1 MHFLVHVHSAAYV
14 FFAFF
19 TLIISETNAITCMN
33 WVLKWKTGR
42 ESISGLFPVFIVK
55 RKVFFRRK
63 EKDRVLGSGARVY
76 RLSGD
81 SATTPSSSG
90 THSQNLYT
98 GDISIYIYIMRGYAR
113 QR

>member
-1 MHFLVHVHSAAYV
+1 MYIAQHMF

-19 TLIISETNAITCMN
+19 TLIIFEINAITCMN

-55 RKVFFRRK
+55 RKVFFRRR
-63 EKDRVLGSGARVY
+63 EKDRVLGSAARVY

-81 SATTPSSSG
+81 SARTPSSSG
-90 THSQNLYT
+90 TQNIRRICIQGIYLY
-98 GDISIYIYIMRGYAR
+98 I
-113 QR
+113 